1 MLIEDE
7 VDHRSAGLGW
17 SLRVRRWSHRISG
30 SAWWHA
36 AAMVA
41 AILAAS
47 AMVIYTVAV
56 VLQLH
61 VVLPV
66 WDEWAWV
73 SDLRQIWD
81 GAYDWSDLIHPH
93 NEHRIFFPRLI
104 MLADASLF
112 RMGGWSVL
120 VTTFLLQAA
129 NAGVLI
135 RSMTQIVKGAAP
147 RVLLGSLVILVLF
160 SLRQRDNLDNVFQVQ
175 FVGVFTAAI
184 VAITFY
190 SDALARQA
198 EGSRGAAARPFIVAA
213 LSCTVATYTMAN
225 GVMTGFVLVV
235 LAILVRAAWLTVLAT
250 LVAAVILA
258 AAFFYHYS
266 PLGTRRPWPTLS
278 RMQAGASRI
287 SWPIWA
293 TRSAPS
299 FLSPKSS
306 AGSGCWPCRPLPG
319 SCSPAGQGP
328 LPPSRSWAWQASS
341 SRPPAPPS
349 TVERSLGIGQ
359 ALESRYVTPA
369 SLFWCAMVC
378 FWSAAAPRVA
388 PRRGRVLGNA
398 LVTMAAVVLAVASVW
413 FEWTARPEMRAQA
426 ATFRQFHDSLLS
438 GLYDAPLTAR
448 FEIWPDE
455 EVRISADFLRTAR
468 LSLFAEREAAAL
480 GQRVTD
486 LGSVSDPKTCT
497 GGITVAEADPQL
509 GQDGVRL
516 KGTAHDEAHR
526 ADVGPIFLTD
536 SDGFV
541 VGYGSVDRPDGPPR
555 EWLGYARL
563 RPGADVQAYGAIRDG
578 RICRIGAATVRT
590 P

>member
-7 VDHRSAGLGW
+7 VDHRFAGLGW
-17 SLRVRRWSHRISG
+17 SLRVRRGSHRISG

-47 AMVIYTVAV
+47 ATVSYTVAV

-129 NAGVLI
+129 NAGVLV
-135 RSMTQIVKGAAP
+135 RSMTQLVKGAVP

-184 VAITFY
+184 VAITLY
-190 SDALARQA
+190 CEALARQA
-198 EGSRGAAARPFIVAA
+198 EGSRGATRPFIVAA

-266 PLGTRRPWPTLS
+266 PLGT
-278 RMQAGASRI
+278 
-287 SWPIWA
+287 
-293 TRSAPS
+293 
-299 FLSPKSS
+299 
-306 AGSGCWPCRPLPG
+306 
-319 SCSPAGQGP
+319 
-328 LPPSRSWAWQASS
+328 PPSLAYAVTHAGRCIAYFLAYLGN
-341 SRPPAPPS
+341 PIS
-349 TVERSLGIGQ
+349 TKLFVAQVFGGLGVL
-359 ALESRYVTPA
+359 AV
-369 SLFWCAMVC
+369 
-378 FWSAAAPRVA
+378 SAAAWFVVTGRTSAPASVA
-388 PRRGRVLGNA
+388 LLGVA
-398 LVTMAAVVLAVASVW
+398 GFIVASACTTVYG
-413 FEWTARPEMRAQA
+413 RA
-426 ATFRQFHDSLLS
+426 S
-438 GLYDAPLTAR
+438 
-448 FEIWPDE
+448 
-455 EVRISADFLRTAR
+455 
-468 LSLFAEREAAAL
+468 
-480 GQRVTD
+480 
-486 LGSVSDPKTCT
+486 LGSAKLWKAVM
-497 GGITVAEADPQL
+497 
-509 GQDGVRL
+509 
-516 KGTAHDEAHR
+516 
-526 ADVGPIFLTD
+526 
-536 SDGFV
+536 
-541 VGYGSVDRPDGPPR
+541 
-555 EWLGYARL
+555 
-563 RPGADVQAYGAIRDG
+563 
-578 RICRIGAATVRT
+578 
-590 P
+590 